1 MGMGKQVH
9 GVHDEVW
16 KGIPQSGAAWFRTR
30 PLNETWVRLVAVPV
44 GGGVLVGLLNMVREA
59 LEEIKKEERGSTMRP
74 GLADVRAFVRA
85 LLKAVAAAI
94 TLGTGNSLG
103 PEGPSV
109 EIGASIANGVGT
121 VLNNSRER
129 KLSLVAAGS
138 AAGISSGQKHSN
150 FQESLLTSRNFLAA
164 GLPNG

>member
-1 MGMGKQVH
+1 
-9 GVHDEVW
+9 
-16 KGIPQSGAAWFRTR
+16 
-30 PLNETWVRLVAVPV
+30 
-44 GGGVLVGLLNMVREA
+44 

-74 GLADVRAFVRA
+74 GLADARAFVRA

-150 FQESLLTSRNFLAA
+150 FQESLLTCRNFLAA